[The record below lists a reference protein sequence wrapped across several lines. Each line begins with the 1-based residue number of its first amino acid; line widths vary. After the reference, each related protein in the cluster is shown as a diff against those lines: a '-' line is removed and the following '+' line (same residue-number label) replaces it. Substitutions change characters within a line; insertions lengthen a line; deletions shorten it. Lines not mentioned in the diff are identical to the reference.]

1 MIKILGKLY
10 EGNPIQVSEQQA
22 SKDSN
27 PWEMGNKG
35 GETCNY
41 PLLLPEESSPVRTL
55 EGDPRQSPV
64 ELFSLGDSAV
74 NLGMTGRLELIGQSI
89 GEKEE
94 ATKDNCRQLQSPSST
109 QIKVRACRW
118 ETILSWGYTAEN
130 TRGKSTRIS
139 FPHRRKLIKDENLDL
154 HKSKKTIRNS

>member
-10 EGNPIQVSEQQA
+10 ERNPIQVSEQQA

-41 PLLLPEESSPVRTL
+41 PLLLPEESFPGRTL
-55 EGDPRQSPV
+55 EGDPRQSQV

-74 NLGMTGRLELIGQSI
+74 NLVMTGRLELIGQSI
-89 GEKEE
+89 GEKED
-94 ATKDNCRQLQSPSST
+94 ATKGNCRQLQSPSSA
-109 QIKVRACRW
+109 QIKIRACRW
-118 ETILSWGYTAEN
+118 ETILGWGYRAEN
-130 TRGKSTRIS
+130 TRGKSTRS
-139 FPHRRKLIKDENLDL
+139 SHRRKLIKDENLDL
-154 HKSKKTIRNS
+154 HKSIKRIRNS